1 MNELPDFSHPLSPL
15 EYYRLIRDRIE
26 HEDNLIM
33 QRLSW
38 LLASQSF
45 LFTAY
50 AIALSGLSSA
60 PSTATNALMGQE
72 RLLFQL
78 IPVVG
83 ILACGLIY
91 LSIIAA
97 VKAIRLLRESYR
109 SRFGP
114 EETSLPDIMVGSPIR
129 RLGLAAP
136 LWLPPV
142 FIPVWLILWMR
153 GMV

>member
-1 MNELPDFSHPLSPL
+1 MNESPTLPRPLSPL
-15 EYYRLIRDRIE
+15 EYYTVIRNRIE

-60 PSTATNALMGQE
+60 PLAATNALMGQE
-72 RLLFQL
+72 KLLFQL
-78 IPVVG
+78 LPIVG
-83 ILACGLIY
+83 ILTCGLIY

-97 VKAIRLLRESYR
+97 VQAIRLLRQSYR

-114 EETSLPDIMVGSPIR
+114 EETSLSEIMVATPIR

-142 FIPVWLILWMR
+142 FILVWLILWMR
-153 GMV
+153 GMT